1 MKNIL
6 IIIGILL
13 MAGIASA
20 EGTSY
25 VYANRQRVAKVNE
38 SGVFYFH
45 SDHLGST
52 SAITDEDGKVMEE
65 QVNLPFGETISGS
78 EKYGFTGKE
87 QDETGLQYF
96 GARYYDPSTG
106 KFSTVDSAKDGVNW
120 FVYATNN
127 PLKFIDPDGRKVYA
141 IIDYKLWKDR
151 VENINFKPR
160 LKRVQGNLYEVKK
173 GSMEGFSTLEEKI
186 ESNKNYYIIFTRS
199 MVAEDD
205 RRGYFGSVLLGKY
218 KARSDLD
225 QFKEFGLTLKY
236 LVLNPDGNPS
246 HYEEIPE
253 DAHGVVFLDIHDW
266 DEVEHIG
273 MKNVHVADSP
283 ISPSIVLL
291 HEFIELNLKELKR
304 EDSHDKAVELVNK
317 YRKDKGYPIREDQG
331 LVTEV
336 DDGKGYTRYTFYFS
350 NEVLVRFPYE
360 KVNSHWFYPT
370 SEWKVGSD
378 I

>member
-1 MKNIL
+1 
-6 IIIGILL
+6 
-13 MAGIASA
+13 
-20 EGTSY
+20 
-25 VYANRQRVAKVNE
+25 
-38 SGVFYFH
+38 
-45 SDHLGST
+45 
-52 SAITDEDGKVMEE
+52 MEE